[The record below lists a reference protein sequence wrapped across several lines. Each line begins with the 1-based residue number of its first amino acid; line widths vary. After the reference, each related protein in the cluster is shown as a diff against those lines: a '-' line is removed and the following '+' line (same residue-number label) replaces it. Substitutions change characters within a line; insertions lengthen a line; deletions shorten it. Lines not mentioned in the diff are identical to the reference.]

1 MRIQTKVKKLNLV
14 NLNQKIFWSLG
25 AFLLFS
31 SILYVYFVNQ
41 TILNIVARENLEGDI
56 VALNSEI
63 SEMEFEYI
71 SQKNAITLVYAY
83 SLGFKDANNVKFA
96 SRKLAGQGLSLRSDQ

>member
-1 MRIQTKVKKLNLV
+1 MKTKTLKINTKNIEQKLIWGVFGL
-14 NLNQKIFWSLG
+14 
-25 AFLLFS
+25 LLFF
-31 SILYVYFVNQ
+31 SISYVYFINQ

-71 SQKNAITLVYAY
+71 AQKNKITLSYAY
-83 SLGFKDANNVKFA
+83 SVGFKDANNVKFA
-96 SRKLAGQGLSLRSDQ
+96 SRKLVGQGLSLRSDQ